1 MVVVKC
7 KMLEINQI
15 IIFKEPFFKEY
26 LTYFQPTITLHYQ
39 YSLKWYISSVY
50 CVKQNENTEAKGD
63 RKKKWMTAG
72 VRS

>member
-26 LTYFQPTITLHYQ
+26 LTYFQPTITLHYHGLFKPIEMLLLFIGQ
-39 YSLKWYISSVY
+39 FLL
-50 CVKQNENTEAKGD
+50 
-63 RKKKWMTAG
+63 RPL
-72 VRS
+72 